1 MKYKL
6 VNRTLEEMQCGISF
20 CPGIYESKG
29 NYIIIG
35 TKVNPA
41 DFGLEK
47 KVGENESLIQV
58 PKKLIDNME
67 K

>member
-35 TKVNPA
+35 IKVNPV

-47 KVGENESLIQV
+47 KSPSQLIH
-58 PKKLIDNME
+58 
-67 K
+67 